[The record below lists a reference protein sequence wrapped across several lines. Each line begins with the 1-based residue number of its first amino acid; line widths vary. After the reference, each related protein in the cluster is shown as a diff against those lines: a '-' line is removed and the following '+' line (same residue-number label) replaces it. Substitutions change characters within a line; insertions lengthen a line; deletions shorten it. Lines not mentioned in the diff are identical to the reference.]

1 MDKIKLFDKKD
12 LRNNMP
18 ELKSG
23 MKVRVWQKIKEADK
37 ERLQAFE
44 GVVIAVKHG
53 RGKTGAFTV
62 RKISGGIGVERIFP
76 LHALTIEKIEVLSQ
90 AKVRRA
96 KLYYIREKVAREIKR
111 QMRRMQMMTLSTE
124 SATEV
129 AQQAEKDAAE
139 AAKAEA
145 KAAEEQAAKEVEEK
159 AAAEDKEA
167 AEATPVVED
176 TATEVVEEAK
186 EVSEETPAEAEEA
199 KKD

>member
-1 MDKIKLFDKKD
+1 MDKIEIFDKKD
-12 LRNNMP
+12 LKSDMP

-62 RKISGGIGVERIFP
+62 RKISSGIGVERIFP

-96 KLYYIREKVAREIKR
+96 KLYYLRGRIGKKAKMKQVELAEVVAPAIEP
-111 QMRRMQMMTLSTE
+111 
-124 SATEV
+124 
-129 AQQAEKDAAE
+129 
-139 AAKAEA
+139 
-145 KAAEEQAAKEVEEK
+145 AEEETALGKIP
-159 AAAEDKEA
+159 EA
-167 AEATPVVED
+167 R
-176 TATEVVEEAK
+176 
-186 EVSEETPAEAEEA
+186 
-199 KKD
+199 

>member
-1 MDKIKLFDKKD
+1 MDKIKIFDKKD
-12 LRNNMP
+12 LRNMP

-53 RGKTGAFTV
+53 RGKTGTFTV

-96 KLYYIREKVAREIKR
+96 KLYYLRGLTGKKAKMKQVK
-111 QMRRMQMMTLSTE
+111 L
-124 SATEV
+124 
-129 AQQAEKDAAE
+129 AE
-139 AAKAEA
+139 AIVPAVEPEQPSAASGEA
-145 KAAEEQAAKEVEEK
+145 MEGEKEFPAA
-159 AAAEDKEA
+159 
-167 AEATPVVED
+167 
-176 TATEVVEEAK
+176 
-186 EVSEETPAEAEEA
+186 
-199 KKD
+199 